1 MGLDY
6 GTRRIGVAISDLLHI
21 TAQPHEVLE
30 AEASDLD
37 EKLQRLVSEREVSE
51 IVVGLPVS
59 LSGYEG
65 ASAASARAL
74 GERVRALTGLPVHFY
89 DERFTSKTA
98 NEVLIAGKVRRAER
112 KQVVDKMAAAVMLQ
126 QWLGSR
132 P

>member
-30 AEASDLD
+30 AEAADLD

-74 GERVRALTGLPVHFY
+74 GERVGVLTGLPVHFY

-112 KQVVDKMAAAVMLQ
+112 KQVVDKVAAAVMLQ